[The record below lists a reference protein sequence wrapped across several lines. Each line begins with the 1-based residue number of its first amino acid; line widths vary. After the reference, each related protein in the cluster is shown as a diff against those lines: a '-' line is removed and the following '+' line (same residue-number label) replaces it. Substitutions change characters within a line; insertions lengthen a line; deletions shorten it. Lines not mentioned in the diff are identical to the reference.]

1 MNELVKIDQKV
12 TIIPKDIDCTNK
24 GFVTEVSSKGFK
36 MKMRYPTKGIKLQY
50 IYDFY
55 SQTPNGI
62 LYFTS
67 HATEMTENELF
78 IANPIKHRFLQRRQ
92 FTRIKF
98 LTESKIVDKS
108 TNKEYAI
115 STLDLSAGGMK
126 FLTDESINLD
136 VEYKVDVILDQEQ
149 TLECSLQLIRIEKQ
163 DDGKFA
169 LSGRFVNQSNVEKM
183 TLIQYCLNKNIEA
196 ENK

>member
-12 TIIPKDIDCTNK
+12 TVIPRDINCANK
-24 GFVTEVSSKGFK
+24 GYVTEVSSKGFK
-36 MKMRYPTKGIKLQY
+36 MKMRYPTTGINVDY

-67 HATEMTENELF
+67 HATEMTNDELL

-98 LTESKIVDKS
+98 ITETKMVDKS
-108 TNKEYAI
+108 NTEYPI

-126 FLTDESINLD
+126 FLANKSINLD
-136 VEYKVDVILDQEQ
+136 EEYKIEVILDEEQ
-149 TLECSLQLIRIEKQ
+149 TLDCWLQPIRMEKQ
-163 DDGKFA
+163 DNGKFL
-169 LSGRFVNQSNVEKM
+169 LSGRFVNQSNIDKM
-183 TLIQYCLNKNIEA
+183 TLIQYCMNKNMEA
-196 ENK
+196 KNK